1 MLFKLLLFVAPLV
14 ADLLTVHFA
23 ALVAALVADE
33 TISSATPTV
42 PDSHHTWVGNDDVEI
57 DNQIQNIHPT
67 RRRVQVHALQWR
79 IRDSACLPLSPPAH
93 EQCQNPV

>member
-33 TISSATPTV
+33 TISIATPFV
-42 PDSHHTWVGNDDVEI
+42 PDSHHTWVGNEDVKI
-57 DNQIQNIHPT
+57 DKKNPKHPSNPSSRSRACIAKANT
-67 RRRVQVHALQWR
+67 R
-79 IRDSACLPLSPPAH
+79 LSVPTIVTAGT
-93 EQCQNPV
+93 